1 MSRNIAPF
9 GVRMP
14 PELKDKVEKAAKT
27 AGRSINAEIIHR
39 LQQSFEAEQQPE
51 IIRLDEARRASH
63 SEYTELREK
72 FDEMLTKMDKLLKKT
87 DD

>member
-39 LQQSFEAEQQPE
+39 LQQSFELEQQSE
-51 IIRLDEARRASH
+51 IIMLEEAHRASH
-63 SEYTELREK
+63 SEYAELREK
-72 FDEMLTKMDKLLKKT
+72 FDEMLTKMDKLLGE
-87 DD
+87 